1 MNMNHLHESRGA
13 LSATQEVVLLVYDI
27 TDAQRLRKVA
37 RLCEAYGQRV
47 QRSVFELH
55 LRPGQLTLL
64 QRRMRKLVQP
74 QQDQV
79 RYYRLCASDLADVYV
94 DGVGAVSE
102 AHSYTVC

>member
-1 MNMNHLHESRGA
+1 MGSV
-13 LSATQEVVLLVYDI
+13 QEVVLLVYDI
-27 TDAQRLRKVA
+27 ADTQRLRKVA

-64 QRRMRKLVQP
+64 QRQMRKLVLP
-74 QQDQV
+74 HQDQV
-79 RYYRLCASDLADVYV
+79 RYYRLCTSDLADVCV
-94 DGVGAVSE
+94 DGLGAVSK